1 MIDKILFFMIG
12 LTVGVTIGIMLM
24 SCLQMQ
30 GHEELLDDG
39 ALYEEDGK

>member
-1 MIDKILFFMIG
+1 MDKILLFMLG
-12 LTVGVTIGIMLM
+12 LAAGVTIGIVLM
-24 SCLQMQ
+24 SCLQIQ